1 MSENTNTL
9 FWIITGAVIVV
20 ALYLLINT
28 NVGTTIT
35 QIFNHFNSLFTT
47 GA

>member
-20 ALYLLINT
+20 GIFTLLQT
-28 NVGTTIT
+28 NISESIT
-35 QIFNHFNSLFTT
+35 GIFDHFNNLFN
-47 GA
+47 

>member
-20 ALYLLINT
+20 GIFALLQT
-28 NVGTTIT
+28 NISDSIT
-35 QIFNHFNSLFTT
+35 AIFEHFNGLFN
-47 GA
+47 